1 MVCNLLL
8 GKIMIKVLKV
18 KYYTEEGLLM
28 VEYNK
33 GKVLY
38 ETGNIESLRKELQTA
53 HSCMVRFIYEEH
65 E

>member
-1 MVCNLLL
+1 
-8 GKIMIKVLKV
+8 MIKILKV

-33 GKVLY
+33 GRSLY
-38 ETGNIESLRKELQTA
+38 KTTDIEKLRNQLQTA

-65 E
+65 EPI

>member
-1 MVCNLLL
+1 ML
-8 GKIMIKVLKV
+8 KVLKV
-18 KYYTEEGLLM
+18 KYYTEEGLVM

-38 ETGNIESLRKELQTA
+38 ETDNIESLRQELETS
-53 HSCMVRFIYEEH
+53 HSCMVRFTYEEH

>member
-1 MVCNLLL
+1 MVR
-8 GKIMIKVLKV
+8 ILKV

-38 ETGNIESLRKELQTA
+38 ETGNIESLRKELETA

-65 E
+65 EPI

>member
-1 MVCNLLL
+1 
-8 GKIMIKVLKV
+8 MIKILKV

-65 E
+65 EPI

>member
-1 MVCNLLL
+1 MVR
-8 GKIMIKVLKV
+8 ILKV
-18 KYYTEEGLLM
+18 KYYTEEGILM

>member
-1 MVCNLLL
+1 
-8 GKIMIKVLKV
+8 MIKVLKV
-18 KYYTEEGLLM
+18 KYYTDEGILM

-38 ETGNIESLRKELQTA
+38 ETGNIESLRKELETA

-65 E
+65 ESI

>member
-1 MVCNLLL
+1 MVR
-8 GKIMIKVLKV
+8 ILKV
-18 KYYTEEGLLM
+18 KYYTEEGLFM

-38 ETGNIESLRKELQTA
+38 GTGNIESLRKELQTA
-53 HSCMVRFIYEEH
+53 HRCMVRFIYEEH

>member
-1 MVCNLLL
+1 MVR
-8 GKIMIKVLKV
+8 ILKV
-18 KYYTEEGLLM
+18 KYYTKEGLLM

-65 E
+65 EHI

>member
-1 MVCNLLL
+1 MVR
-8 GKIMIKVLKV
+8 ILKV
-18 KYYTEEGLLM
+18 KYYTEECILM

-53 HSCMVRFIYEEH
+53 HSCMVRFIYEYYEKND
-65 E
+65 

>member
-1 MVCNLLL
+1 MVR
-8 GKIMIKVLKV
+8 ILKV
-18 KYYTEEGLLM
+18 KYYTEECLFM

-53 HSCMVRFIYEEH
+53 HGCTVRFIYEEY
-65 E
+65 